1 MRKYWIEHYTKTIT
15 DLQSFRHSFNRMRI
29 LLETEESVP
38 DWKYQELFRWLYHSD
53 LFTNDED
60 EDFTVMQWHDW
71 DEYSSSL
78 MIHDGA
84 YAYSISRCVGQGSDY
99 SVTRMSLEEA
109 LKAKKAKFGPEGA
122 NRTAILLGQDSDIYG
137 DVFVEQL
144 VKYKIHNLQR
154 KLDKLLKEQEEVDK
168 QINEIKT
175 KLASVDTANT
185 LMGIFGLKLDE
196 ESNKKIEQ
204 WKEDLEKLEDPDG
217 IKKFAREWQNK
228 YNKS

>member
-1 MRKYWIEHYTKTIT
+1 MRKYWIDHYTKTIA

-38 DWKYQELFRWLYHSD
+38 DWKYQELFRWLYHDD
-53 LFTNDED
+53 LFTRAED
-60 EDFTVMQWHDW
+60 EDVNVMQWHDW

-84 YAYSISRCVGQGSDY
+84 YAYSISRCVGLGSDY
-99 SVTRMSLEEA
+99 SVTRMPLEEA

-122 NRTAILLGQDSDIYG
+122 SRTANLLGQEDEIYG
-137 DVFVEQL
+137 DVYVEQL
-144 VKYKIHNLQR
+144 VTYKIYNLQT

-168 QINEIKT
+168 QINAIKT

-217 IKKFAREWQNK
+217 FRKMAREWQNK